1 MVIGTHA
8 SGGLEQVIPVTGTL
22 RVGFKRNRV
31 RFDGINASFGS
42 S

>member
-1 MVIGTHA
+1 MVIGPHA
-8 SGGLEQVIPVTGTL
+8 SGGLEHVIPVTGTL
-22 RVGFKRNRV
+22 RVGLQRKRV